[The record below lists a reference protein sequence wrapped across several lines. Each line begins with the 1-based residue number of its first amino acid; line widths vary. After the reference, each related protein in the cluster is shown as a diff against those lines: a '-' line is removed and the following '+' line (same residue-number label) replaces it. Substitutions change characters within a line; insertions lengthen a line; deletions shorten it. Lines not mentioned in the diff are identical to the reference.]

1 MTIPNAHSFESRVG
15 FTAIR
20 TLAIERFL
28 EKYRLSSGFEVRLNA
43 DSKIEE
49 NQSIFG

>member
-1 MTIPNAHSFESRVG
+1 MGNPQGTKPPQKWMTIPNAHSFESRVG

-28 EKYRLSSGFEVRLNA
+28 ENTGYRAVSRF
-43 DSKIEE
+43 D
-49 NQSIFG
+49 